1 MVTTRETPPHPAQI
15 KIATKNK
22 DVESSFIVRALRIYP
37 RKLSALYGLDAVA
50 LRGVALKASQGVC
63 FQGRIAVHFMRRLL
77 LFIAC
82 LLPAVAGAA
91 DHFNLARILV
101 TGSQRYREDDLVRAT
116 GLAVTTQVTADDLQ
130 NAANRLGNSGAFAS
144 VQFLFKPVVGGKG
157 VEADFQVTDAEKY
170 LPAVFENFVWFSD
183 QELQA
188 AVHQT
193 VPLFKGELPTNG
205 SMSDDVS
212 AALAKFMT
220 SKGLPSD
227 ISCIMSATF
236 GGLPTGY
243 KFKVAG
249 ANLKIH
255 DVVLTGASHMAP
267 EQLAKAV
274 EPLKGTEYLRSD
286 VAVVLEK
293 NLSPIYQ
300 QRGYLKFAITE
311 FKPKVDDKSQI
322 IVEATLSEG
331 EQYRLAGVSWSG
343 NTLISSD
350 ELAKR
355 ITLKPGSPVDA
366 LQLDRDLAQVRKLYG
381 KFGREAASIR
391 PVPAFAGD
399 TVSYAF
405 QVTEGDLYH
414 MGKLEIQGVEPEQTR
429 KLEQIW
435 KLAEGAP
442 YDATYIHEFIA
453 NTVVKVPG
461 HKWAWKMFEQ
471 IDDPQKTVNVR
482 LQIKIE

>member
-1 MVTTRETPPHPAQI
+1 MFLHV
-15 KIATKNK
+15 
-22 DVESSFIVRALRIYP
+22 
-37 RKLSALYGLDAVA
+37 
-50 LRGVALKASQGVC
+50 
-63 FQGRIAVHFMRRLL
+63 MRRLL

-82 LLPAVAGAA
+82 MLPAVAGAA
-91 DHFNLARILV
+91 DHFNLARIVV
-101 TGSQRYREDDLVRAT
+101 TGSQRYREDDLVRAA
-116 GLAVTTQVTADDLQ
+116 GLTVNTQVTPNDLQ
-130 NAANRLGNSGAFAS
+130 EAANRLGNSGAFAS

-157 VEADFQVTDAEKY
+157 VEADFQVADAEKY
-170 LPAVFENFVWFSD
+170 LPAVFENFVWFSE
-183 QELQA
+183 QEVQA
-188 AVHQT
+188 AVHQA
-193 VPLFKGELPTNG
+193 VPLFSGELPTSG

-212 AALAKFMT
+212 AALAKFLA
-220 SKGLPSD
+220 SKGLPSE
-227 ISCIMSATF
+227 ISYIMSANF
-236 GGLPTGY
+236 GGLPTAY

-249 ANLKIH
+249 ANLKVR
-255 DVVLTGASHMAP
+255 DVVLAGAAHMAP

-286 VAVVLEK
+286 VAIVLEK
-293 NLSPIYQ
+293 NLTPIYQ

-311 FKPKVDDKSQI
+311 IKPKIDEKSQVT
-322 IVEATLSEG
+322 VEATLSEG
-331 EQYRLAGVSWSG
+331 EQYRLAGLSWSG

-350 ELAKR
+350 ELTKH
-355 ITLKPGSPVDA
+355 ITLKTGSAVDGP
-366 LQLDRDLAQVRKLYG
+366 QLERDLAQVRKLYG
-381 KFGREAASIR
+381 KFGREAVIIK
-391 PVPAFAGD
+391 PVPAFVGD

-414 MGKLEIQGVEPEQTR
+414 MGKLEIQGVEPEQAH

-442 YDATYIHEFIA
+442 YDATYVHEFIA

>member
-1 MVTTRETPPHPAQI
+1 M
-15 KIATKNK
+15 
-22 DVESSFIVRALRIYP
+22 S
-37 RKLSALYGLDAVA
+37 
-50 LRGVALKASQGVC
+50 
-63 FQGRIAVHFMRRLL
+63 VHFMRRLL

-82 LLPAVAGAA
+82 LLPAMAGAA
-91 DHFNLARILV
+91 DHFNLTRILV

-116 GLAVTTQVTADDLQ
+116 ALAVSTQVTADDLQ

-183 QELQA
+183 QELRE

-193 VPLFKGELPTNG
+193 VPLFKGELPTSG

-212 AALAKFMT
+212 AALTKFLA
-220 SKGLPSD
+220 SKGLPSE
-227 ISCIMSATF
+227 ISYMMSATF

-243 KFKVAG
+243 KFKVAN
-249 ANLKIH
+249 ANLKVR
-255 DVVLTGASHMAP
+255 DVALIGAAHMAP

-311 FKPKVDDKSQI
+311 FKPKVDDKSQVT
-322 IVEATLSEG
+322 VEATLSEG

-343 NTLISSD
+343 NTLIPSD
-350 ELAKR
+350 DLTKQ
-355 ITLKPGSPVDA
+355 ITLKTGVPVDG
-366 LQLDRDLAQVRKLYG
+366 LQLDRDLSQVRKLYG
-381 KFGREAASIR
+381 KFGREAVMIK
-391 PVPAFAGD
+391 PVPAFTGN

-405 QVTEGDLYH
+405 QVTEGDLYR
-414 MGKLEIQGVEPEQTR
+414 MGKLEIQGVEPEQVR

-442 YDATYIHEFIA
+442 YDATYVHKFIA
-453 NTVVKVPG
+453 DTVVRVPG

>member
-1 MVTTRETPPHPAQI
+1 M
-15 KIATKNK
+15 
-22 DVESSFIVRALRIYP
+22 
-37 RKLSALYGLDAVA
+37 
-50 LRGVALKASQGVC
+50 
-63 FQGRIAVHFMRRLL
+63 
-77 LFIAC
+77 
-82 LLPAVAGAA
+82 AGAA
-91 DHFNLARILV
+91 DHFNLARIVV
-101 TGSQRYREDDLVRAT
+101 TGSQRYREDDVVRAT
-116 GLAVTTQVTADDLQ
+116 GLAVSTQVTADDLQ

-144 VQFLFKPVVGGKG
+144 VQFLFKPVLGGKG

-188 AVHQT
+188 AVHQA
-193 VPLFKGELPTNG
+193 VPLFKGELPSSG

-212 AALAKFMT
+212 VALAKFLA
-220 SKGLPSD
+220 SKGLPSE
-227 ISCIMSATF
+227 ISYIMSANF
-236 GGLPTGY
+236 GGPPTAY

-249 ANLKIH
+249 ANLKIR
-255 DVVLTGASHMAP
+255 DVVLTGATHMAP

-274 EPLKGTEYLRSD
+274 DPLKGTEYLRSD

-300 QRGYLKFAITE
+300 QRGYLKFAINDI
-311 FKPKVDDKSQI
+311 KPKVDDKSQVTI
-322 IVEATLSEG
+322 ETTLSEG
-331 EQYRLAGVSWSG
+331 EQYRLGGVSWSG

-366 LQLDRDLAQVRKLYG
+366 LQLDRDLSQVRKLYG
-381 KFGREAASIR
+381 KFGREAVIIK
-391 PVPAFAGD
+391 PVPAFVND
-399 TVSYAF
+399 TVNYAF

-414 MGKLEIQGVEPEQTR
+414 MGKLEIQGVESEQAH
-429 KLEQIW
+429 KLEQVW

-442 YDATYIHEFIA
+442 YDATYVHEFIA

-461 HKWAWKMFEQ
+461 HKWTWKMLEQ
-471 IDDPQKTVNVR
+471 IDDPQKTVNLR